1 MVRVSATETPST
13 PSWPNGAQVC
23 EVEIDPDTG
32 AVEVMSLASC
42 DDIGRIINHMIVEG
56 QIHGGVAQGLGQA
69 LYEQVVYDE
78 QSGQL
83 LTGSLMDYAAPRA
96 DQMPRLRTEF
106 DESMPSK
113 TNLLGVK
120 GCGELGTIGSV
131 PAVVHAVLDALH
143 ERGVL
148 HLEMPLTAEKVW
160 RALRGA

>member
-1 MVRVSATETPST
+1 M
-13 PSWPNGAQVC
+13 
-23 EVEIDPDTG
+23 
-32 AVEVMSLASC
+32 
-42 DDIGRIINHMIVEG
+42 
-56 QIHGGVAQGLGQA
+56 
-69 LYEQVVYDE
+69 LYDA

-83 LTGSLMDYAAPRA
+83 LTGSLMDYCAPRA
-96 DQMPRLRTEF
+96 DQMPRLRGEF
-106 DESMPSK
+106 DESIPSQ